1 MAVTTTILKKT
12 RHQVIVKFVGD
23 GQGNLTHLDA
33 KLPEETL
40 DLGNIS
46 MPITQL
52 AWSSSDA
59 SFGPIYI
66 KRPYTAVANTH
77 ILHSADNWSLAQA
90 YGISD
95 TSNASSI
102 INVMMPAGGATM
114 YLTIS
119 KPGGFASPDLQANTL
134 LR

>member
-1 MAVTTTILKKT
+1 MAVITTILKKT

-40 DLGNIS
+40 DVANIS

-52 AWSSSDA
+52 AWS
-59 SFGPIYI
+59 
-66 KRPYTAVANTH
+66 TAVANTH

-95 TSNASSI
+95 TSNASSN
-102 INVMMPAGGATM
+102 INVIMPAGGATM